1 LKRENDGA
9 IILADHGYRVHQNPS
24 PQQVAGARIQ
34 TGDLGKAASRPDYL
48 VEGHVFDCY
57 APKETRSPRG
67 IWDAVS
73 EKVDDEQTQRVV
85 VNLQDWRGDVD
96 MLRKQF
102 ADWPVHGLKE
112 LKVIM
117 PNREIVQIWHS

>member
-1 LKRENDGA
+1 
-9 IILADHGYRVHQNPS
+9 
-24 PQQVAGARIQ
+24 
-34 TGDLGKAASRPDYL
+34 
-48 VEGHVFDCY
+48 
-57 APKETRSPRG
+57 
-67 IWDAVS
+67 VS